1 MPRRSFL
8 SDFEV
13 RVLLAVIRVGDDAYG
28 VPVSQELEIVTRR
41 TVAIAAVYAALQRL
55 EARGLVASARGEPTP
70 VRGGRAKRVFQ
81 VTSAGMRA
89 ARETAR
95 TYRALWDGIPQL
107 QRRAEEV

>member
-8 SDFEV
+8 SDFEAM
-13 RVLLAVIRVGDDAYG
+13 VLLAVIRVGDDAYG
-28 VPVSQELEIVTRR
+28 VPVSRELETVTRR
-41 TVAIAAVYAALQRL
+41 AVAIAAVYAALQRL
-55 EARGLVASARGEPTP
+55 ESRGLVSSQKGEPTS

-95 TYRALWDGIPQL
+95 TYRALWAGIPHL
-107 QRRAEEV
+107 QRRAEAR